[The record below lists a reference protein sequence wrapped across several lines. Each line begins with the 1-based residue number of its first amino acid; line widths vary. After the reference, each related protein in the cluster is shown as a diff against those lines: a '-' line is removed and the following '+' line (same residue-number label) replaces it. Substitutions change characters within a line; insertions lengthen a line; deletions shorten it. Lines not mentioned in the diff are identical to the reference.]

1 MNRALRVIV
10 ADDELLARQR
20 IRRLLR
26 REPDVKIV
34 AECADGAAT
43 VAAVLQEAPDLLFLD
58 VQMPEL
64 DGFAVLR
71 ALPPERVPVTVCV
84 TAFDHYA
91 LQAFEAQAL
100 DYLLKP
106 FTESRFRTAFERAR
120 AQIDRP
126 DTAER
131 AAIMTL
137 LEQLRLEQREIRKQ
151 MEEASGETSERI
163 LVREDGRVRV
173 IPVGEVEYLEAA
185 RNHVRVHAG
194 RAVHLLR
201 EPLSSLEARL
211 DPGRFA
217 RIHRSTVVNLDRVA
231 EIQPWFSGDC
241 MVVLQGGAKLRLSR
255 SYRQEFESRLRRPP
269 RRGSGSPR

>member
-1 MNRALRVIV
+1 VNRPLRIVV
-10 ADDELLARQR
+10 ADDEPLARQR

-26 REPDVKIV
+26 REPDVKIA

-43 VAAVLQEAPDLLFLD
+43 VAAVLREAPDLLFLD

-71 ALPPERVPVTVCV
+71 ALPPDRMPVTVFV
-84 TAFDHYA
+84 TAFDQYA
-91 LQAFEAQAL
+91 LHAFEVQAL

-106 FTESRFRTAFERAR
+106 FTETRFRAAYQRAR
-120 AQIDRP
+120 ALIGRP
-126 DTAER
+126 EPAER
-131 AAIMTL
+131 AAILAL
-137 LEQLRLEQREIRKQ
+137 LDQVRLEQRELRGKLDAANS
-151 MEEASGETSERI
+151 ESSERI
-163 LVREDGRVRV
+163 LVREEGRVRV
-173 IPVGEVEYLEAA
+173 VPVAEVDYLEAA

-194 RAVHLLR
+194 RVTHLLR

-211 DPGRFA
+211 DPARFA

-241 MVVLQGGAKLRLSR
+241 MVVLHGGAKLRLSR
-255 SYRQEFESRLRRPP
+255 SYRQEFETRLDRSPRPQLRR
-269 RRGSGSPR
+269 G